1 MGNHGDSDNDFN
13 LTKNHVQEIIICFV
27 SCKIVGRLHRE
38 VSCEHRL
45 DSVTVHNCSYLGKT
59 WWSQPQML
67 CIN

>member
-27 SCKIVGRLHRE
+27 SCKIVGRLHRKLA
-38 VSCEHRL
+38 VNT
-45 DSVTVHNCSYLGKT
+45 DSTHNCSYLGKT